1 MEISLPKELQEMVQQ
16 KVESGQYNSTSE
28 VIVDALWL
36 LHYQDRLREI
46 KLEELRA
53 EIQKGL
59 DSGPAQPFDF
69 EGIKARGRERLA
81 RQRKK
86 QN

>member
-1 MEISLPKELQEMVQQ
+1 MEIFLPQQLEDLVKQ
-16 KVESGQYNSTSE
+16 KVQSGEYNCVSE

-36 LHYQDRLREI
+36 LHYQDRLNEI
-46 KLEELRA
+46 MLAELRE

-81 RQRKK
+81 RQREK
-86 QN
+86 QG